1 MVRAAESGIPVDGT
15 RIPVA
20 TQTDTYANTYDGFNH
35 LIRLANG
42 NAWTTLVTQ
51 FLACSVS
58 SIHPNNSKVNY
69 LAHGLIVKDGL
80 EL

>member
-1 MVRAAESGIPVDGT
+1 MVDINIIIREFPLMGIQGITSPS
-15 RIPVA
+15 
-20 TQTDTYANTYDGFNH
+20 TYDGFNH

-58 SIHPNNSKVNY
+58 SIHRNDLQANY
-69 LAHGLIVKDGL
+69 LAHGLIAKHGL